1 MKRQAS
7 RSIVAVLGFL
17 LLAAVPTQAGP
28 IQFADVVVRTLI
40 GEQTGRPSVDF
51 QLRSS
56 AQSQG
61 GQKNSPTAPNTVAGS
76 VPSVL
81 TGDGPG
87 TPLTSVV
94 VAPLQ
99 DGDIIEV
106 GEVTGTICDCGEIPL
121 LPVAGFAFP
130 KLALLGLAAI
140 PLAFIDLGGDSS
152 IETAIPSPLSPSTTT
167 PPTPIPEPI
176 PEPATMIL
184 FGSGLL
190 ALGAQ
195 ASRRRAHR
203 STAKCGDEE
212 TLSHVS

>member
-7 RSIVAVLGFL
+7 CSVAVVLGLL

-40 GEQTGRPSVDF
+40 DGQMGRQGVDL
-51 QLRSS
+51 QLRSV
-56 AQSQG
+56 AQIAAQLQNS
-61 GQKNSPTAPNTVAGS
+61 QKNAPGT
-76 VPSVL
+76 PPLL

-87 TPLTSVV
+87 TSLTSVI
-94 VAPLQ
+94 VAPMQ
-99 DGDIIEV
+99 DSDIIEV

-130 KLALLGLAAI
+130 KLALLALAAI
-140 PLAFIDLGGDSS
+140 PLAFIDLDN
-152 IETAIPSPLSPSTTT
+152 PSEIVMQPLVPPTPMPTMPPP

-195 ASRRRAHR
+195 ASRRRRARR
-203 STAKCGDEE
+203 STQNAE
-212 TLSHVS
+212 TRKL